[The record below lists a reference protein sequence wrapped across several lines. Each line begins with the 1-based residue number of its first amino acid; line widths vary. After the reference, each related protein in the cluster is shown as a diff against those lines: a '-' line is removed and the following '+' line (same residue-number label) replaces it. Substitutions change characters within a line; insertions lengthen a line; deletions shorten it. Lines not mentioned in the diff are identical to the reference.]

1 MSFCPIKFLIT
12 ITNIIPLPLFTGTSD
27 WFQPSSQDVEKG
39 HTSHIDIQ
47 PQINTALQQQSRD
60 AYRRLVVT
68 AYLLAV
74 SGQPLTSFK
83 TLVQVQKANGVKL
96 IQGTDD
102 SKKAA
107 EFVSVIADVIRNKIT
122 NIVTNATA
130 FSILSDGS
138 QARKTGSKKN

>member
-1 MSFCPIKFLIT
+1 M
-12 ITNIIPLPLFTGTSD
+12 
-27 WFQPSSQDVEKG
+27 
-39 HTSHIDIQ
+39 
-47 PQINTALQQQSRD
+47 
-60 AYRRLVVT
+60 VT

-74 SGQPLTSFK
+74 SRQPLTSFK
-83 TLVQVQKANGVKL
+83 TLVQVQKANGGKL

-138 QARKTGSKKN
+138 QARKTGSEKELVVVRTSRDGYPVNCTSKY